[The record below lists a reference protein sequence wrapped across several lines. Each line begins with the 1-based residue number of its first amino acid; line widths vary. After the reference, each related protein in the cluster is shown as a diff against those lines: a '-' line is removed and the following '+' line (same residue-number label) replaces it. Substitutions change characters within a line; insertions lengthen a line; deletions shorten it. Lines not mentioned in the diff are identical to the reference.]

1 MKGRI
6 RAFFKSNMRQLM
18 QLVFLVAAC
27 LLPWIIDFNRLFE
40 AWLNNTDTS
49 PDNVLWHLALSYGN
63 PAISV
68 LLFVMALIAVRN
80 RNAEYIMNKNS
91 TYHDYTYMWYWF
103 STFAISLI
111 ICMVFPNGQ
120 DLRPTEFA
128 RDNVLVDIVK
138 ILYAS
143 DTNTN
148 VLPSMHV
155 VGSIAAA
162 VCVFDCKALKS
173 VFYKIGAVV
182 LAALIS
188 ISTVF
193 IKQHSAL
200 DIFAS
205 IVVCIPTYLFIYKG
219 GYDKLSAWIKR
230 RRNKNKKA

>member
-1 MKGRI
+1 MKLKERL
-6 RAFFKSNMRQLM
+6 KQNKHLL
-18 QLVFLVAAC
+18 LVL
-27 LLPWIIDFNRLFE
+27 LLPAYLVWFFLLEKAIG
-40 AWLNNTDTS
+40 
-49 PDNVLWHLALSYGN
+49 PDCDYWVSYIPLDDYIPFCEWFVIPYVLWYPFMAIVGMVALFKDV
-63 PAISV
+63 PA
-68 LLFVMALIAVRN
+68 FKR
-80 RNAEYIMNKNS
+80 
-91 TYHDYTYMWYWF
+91 YMWYWF

>member
-1 MKGRI
+1 MVALFKDVP
-6 RAFFKSNMRQLM
+6 AFKR
-18 QLVFLVAAC
+18 
-27 LLPWIIDFNRLFE
+27 
-40 AWLNNTDTS
+40 
-49 PDNVLWHLALSYGN
+49 
-63 PAISV
+63 
-68 LLFVMALIAVRN
+68 
-80 RNAEYIMNKNS
+80 
-91 TYHDYTYMWYWF
+91 YMWYWF